1 MEITAEKLIELVE
14 EKESWRCTA
23 IDLENERD
31 TLKEQIKVLKELILS
46 ECYKSYSSLG
56 IYDEDKIKMLAA
68 GITLSEIKE
77 FIASK
82 NPSEESEDE

>member
-14 EKESWRCTA
+14 EKESLRCAA

-31 TLKEQIKVLKELILS
+31 TLKKQINDLKELILN
-46 ECYKSYSSLG
+46 EVYKTYSSVG

-68 GITLSEIKE
+68 GITLSEIKG

>member
-56 IYDEDKIKMLAA
+56 VYDEDKIKMLAA

-82 NPSEESEDE
+82 NPSEELEDE

>member
-31 TLKEQIKVLKELILS
+31 TLKKQINDLKKMVLNK
-46 ECYKSYSSLG
+46 CYYSYSSDG
-56 IYDEDKIKMLAA
+56 IYESDKIKLLVS
-68 GITLSEIKE
+68 GITLEEIEE
-77 FIASK
+77 FVASK
-82 NPSEESEDE
+82 KHIEESEDE